1 VNPRVRDCAVAVTV
15 ATPGGTVRQEVERV
29 AGTVGRGC
37 GGAVRHIVSCV
48 SSADA
53 PLDLRDAELRALIAR
68 GELDRATEE
77 TLRAYGPELIGW
89 LSAILPS
96 AADAYDAFSR
106 MSEDLWKSLRRF
118 DGRCSLRTW
127 CYMLARHATARVR
140 GSAGRRHEVLVSQ
153 IPSLAQAVTQI
164 WNTTRRH
171 EKQVHDVYAEIRTLL
186 DDDDQ
191 TLLALRVDRNLAW
204 RDIAQVLLGEGASD
218 DELGRKAATLR
229 KQFERVKDQLRTLA
243 AQRLRD

>member
-1 VNPRVRDCAVAVTV
+1 MT
-15 ATPGGTVRQEVERV
+15 
-29 AGTVGRGC
+29 
-37 GGAVRHIVSCV
+37 
-48 SSADA
+48 SAEPAD
-53 PLDLRDAELRALIAR
+53 PRDAELRALVAR

-89 LSAILPS
+89 LCGSLPS
-96 AADAYDAFSR
+96 DADAQEAFSR
-106 MSEDLWKSLRRF
+106 MSEDLWRSLRRF

-140 GSAGRRHEVLVSQ
+140 GRVDRQREVLVSQ
-153 IPSLAQAVTQI
+153 IPSIVHAVTHI
-164 WNTTRRH
+164 WNTTRRN
-171 EKQVHDVYAEIRTLL
+171 EKRSHDVYAEIRTLL

-204 RDIAQVLLGEGASD
+204 RDIAQVMLGEAASD

-229 KQFERVKDQLRTLA
+229 KQFERVKEQLRALA
-243 AQRLRD
+243 AQRLQD